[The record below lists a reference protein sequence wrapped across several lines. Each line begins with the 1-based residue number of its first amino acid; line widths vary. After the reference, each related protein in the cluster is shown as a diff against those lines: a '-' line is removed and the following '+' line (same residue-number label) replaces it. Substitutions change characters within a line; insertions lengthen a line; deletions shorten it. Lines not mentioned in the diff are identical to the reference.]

1 MLTNKQKT
9 YIIKLEYN
17 TKIIEI
23 LSLLDN
29 KIENK
34 ITLNH
39 IKRKLEDL
47 LNKLFD

>member
-1 MLTNKQKT
+1 MYKEQSSKFCEIIELLTNKQKT

-29 KIENK
+29 KIEK
-34 ITLNH
+34 
-39 IKRKLEDL
+39 
-47 LNKLFD
+47 